1 MLDYDAMRSKV
12 KKLVEKPDKDPG
24 KLPRT
29 EKECEMVSMN
39 DFLHQHE
46 DNCSASEPDLDIPS
60 PPKAL
65 ESAASRRV
73 QELQQEDLDVLC
85 RHSGIEGMRRSSS
98 LMAKVSGL
106 KRRSIRLGA
115 GPDPSIL
122 QRSAPSAATAG
133 TSAPYPVPPLRE
145 SSTDA
150 LLQRP
155 TASHFPV
162 PSPDTFVPINSD
174 ARFHYFPR
182 EAPSMI
188 SPISLRNQTPDLIS
202 IASSIGKRRRS
213 RDSNGARSATP
224 FFHPSEL
231 EKLMQPLR
239 EEFLHSQTDK
249 LAQAKAAYEQLNEQ
263 LTNELPQL
271 IDLR

>member
-29 EKECEMVSMN
+29 EKECEMVSMT
-39 DFLHQHE
+39 DFLRQHE
-46 DNCSASEPDLDIPS
+46 DHYSVSEPDLDMPS

-65 ESAASRRV
+65 DSAASRRV
-73 QELQQEDLDVLC
+73 QELQQEDLDVFR

-98 LMAKVSGL
+98 LMARVSNL

-115 GPDPSIL
+115 GADQALL
-122 QRSAPSAATAG
+122 QRSVSSAATSGA
-133 TSAPYPVPPLRE
+133 SAPYREPTLRE
-145 SSTDA
+145 SSTDTP
-150 LLQRP
+150 LQRP
-155 TASHFPV
+155 FTSHFCTPPSDTSV
-162 PSPDTFVPINSD
+162 PANSG
-174 ARFHYFPR
+174 ASIHNMSE
-182 EAPSMI
+182 EAITAI
-188 SPISLRNQTPDLIS
+188 SSISSRSQTPDLIS
-202 IASSIGKRRRS
+202 IASSIGKKRRS
-213 RDSNGARSATP
+213 KDSNGTRSATP

-231 EKLMQPLR
+231 EKLMRPLR
-239 EEFLHSQTDK
+239 EEFLHSQTDN
-249 LAQAKAAYEQLNEQ
+249 LTQAKAAYEQLNEQ